1 MRSAPAVAVPDP
13 FDEGHVQAVL
23 ASGPRM
29 AVLHRLL
36 AEPVQLSDAL
46 DRWATLARTAL
57 DAPICLISLLT
68 DECSHAVSPAVLEGA
83 SLSVAHAL
91 CRYVVG
97 GDAPLAVEDLAAHDR
112 LAEHAAH
119 TEYGIAAYAGVPV
132 RAGGETVGALCVMDR
147 HPHAWSERDRVLLED
162 LTEAVGAAMQL
173 RLQDR
178 ELRRARDVAAA
189 HNRAHELIAADAPL
203 EDTLGTIVDGI
214 ERFDPNVWASV
225 LLRDRATETLHHA
238 AGTRLPK
245 AYRDAIDGVHIA
257 PDVGSCGRAAALG
270 VEVITPDILAEP
282 NWDAFADLARAHD
295 LRHCWSVPVL
305 DRAGGVLGTFALYGA
320 HPREPD
326 SDILEFLR
334 DAARLAGIA
343 IERKRAHDRLT
354 HEATHDSLTGLANRH
369 GLTATMGELLDA
381 ARARGNDVSVL
392 FVDLDR
398 LKRVNDALGHEAGD
412 EVLRVVGERLRC
424 AVRAQ
429 DVVARFGGDEFVIVP
444 RRPLDDRR
452 IEQTARRIM
461 RELERPI
468 LLEGEEPV
476 TVSASIGSVRIDPAD
491 TSVREALRRADIAMY
506 EVKRHG
512 GHGYRPY
519 AAAGE
524 PQVARRLRLEQ
535 ELRGALERDELRVVY
550 QPIVRVADG
559 RVETVEALLRWD
571 SRRLG
576 PVSPVDFIPVAEET
590 GLIVPIGEW
599 VVRTACRDVAPHAD
613 LRVNVNLSPR
623 QLADPGLD
631 ATVRSALRA
640 AKLCPERLALEITET
655 ALLRAD
661 AQTAQALATLEE
673 QGIELVLDDFGT
685 GYSSLATLKEHPV
698 HALKIDRMFVAG
710 LGTDAGDA
718 AIVEAVIGMAHGM
731 GRPVTAEGVEHA
743 GHLEILR
750 GLGCDFVQGYLLG
763 RPGPLADAL
772 SPAWP
777 V

>member
-1 MRSAPAVAVPDP
+1 MRTSAVAVPDP
-13 FDEGHVQAVL
+13 FDEDLVQDAL
-23 ASGPRM
+23 AAGPRM
-29 AVLHRLL
+29 AVLQRLL
-36 AEPVQLSDAL
+36 AEPSHLADAL
-46 DRWATLARTAL
+46 DRWTGLARTAL

-68 DECSHAVSPAVLEGA
+68 DAHSHTVSPSALQGG
-83 SLSVAHAL
+83 SIPVAHAL

-97 GDAPLAVEDLAAHDR
+97 GDAPLAVEDLAAHELLSR
-112 LAEHAAH
+112 HPAH
-119 TEYGIAAYAGVPV
+119 VDYGISAYAGVPV
-132 RAGGETVGALCVMDR
+132 RAGGETVGALCVLDR
-147 HPHAWSERDRVLLED
+147 QPHAWSERDRVLLED
-162 LTEAVGAAMQL
+162 LAEAVGAALAL

-203 EDTLGTIVDGI
+203 EDTLTTIVDGI
-214 ERFDPNVWASV
+214 ERFDPAVRASV
-225 LLRDRATETLHHA
+225 LLLDRDAGTLHHA
-238 AGTRLPK
+238 AGTRLAQ
-245 AYRDAIDGVHIA
+245 AYRDAIDGVHIG
-257 PDVGSCGRAAALG
+257 PDVGSCGRAAALA
-270 VEVITPDILAEP
+270 VEVITPDITAEP
-282 NWDAFADLARAHD
+282 RWDAYAELALAHD

-305 DRAGGVLGTFALYGA
+305 DRAGGVLGTFALYGSQ
-320 HPREPD
+320 PRDPD
-326 SDILEFLR
+326 ADVLEFLR

-343 IERKRAHDRLT
+343 IERRRAHDRLT
-354 HEATHDSLTGLANRH
+354 HEATHDTLTGLANRH

-381 ARARGNDVSVL
+381 ARARGHRVNVL

-412 EVLRVVGERLRC
+412 EVLRVVGDRLRHV
-424 AVRAQ
+424 VRAQ

-444 RRPLDDRR
+444 RRPLDERR
-452 IEQTARRIM
+452 VEQTARRIM
-461 RELERPI
+461 RELERPV

-476 TVSASIGSVRIDPAD
+476 TVSASIGSVTIDPAD
-491 TSVREALRRADIAMY
+491 TSVREALRRADLAMY

-524 PQVARRLRLEQ
+524 KQVTWRLRLEQ

-559 RVETVEALLRWD
+559 GVETVEALLRWD
-571 SRRLG
+571 NERLG
-576 PVSPVDFIPVAEET
+576 PVSPADFIPVAEES

-599 VVRTACRDVAPHAD
+599 VVRTACREVAPHPD
-613 LRVNVNLSPR
+613 VRVNVNLSPR

-640 AKLCPERLALEITET
+640 AKLRPERLALEITET

-661 AQTAQALATLEE
+661 TQTAQALATLEE
-673 QGIELVLDDFGT
+673 LGIELVLDDFGT

-731 GRPVTAEGVEHA
+731 ARPVTAEGVEHE